1 MTHLRPALAAAVLA
15 GLLTAPVAFA
25 SEQIAIKGTCAT
37 CHMAAK
43 KLVGP
48 SWHDVA
54 AKYKGKADAPK
65 MLAERVRKGGKDVWG
80 PVPML
85 PLGPDR
91 ISDADLKTVIAWILK
106 TP

>member
-1 MTHLRPALAAAVLA
+1 MSSIRLALAAAAVS
-15 GLLTAPVAFA
+15 GLLAAPAAFA

-37 CHMAAK
+37 CHMATK

-65 MLAERVRKGGKDVWG
+65 MLAERVRKGGKDTWS

-85 PLGPDR
+85 PLGPDK

>member
-1 MTHLRPALAAAVLA
+1 MRPIRLALAAAALG
-15 GLLTAPVAFA
+15 GLLAAPGAFA
-25 SEQIAIKGTCAT
+25 SEQIAIKATCAT
-37 CHMAAK
+37 CHTATK
-43 KLVGP
+43 KIVGP
-48 SWHDVA
+48 TWHDVA
-54 AKYKGKADAPK
+54 VKYKGKADAPK

-85 PLGPDR
+85 PLGADK

>member
-1 MTHLRPALAAAVLA
+1 MPRFRHALAAALVG
-15 GLLTAPVAFA
+15 GLLAAPLVFA
-25 SEQIAIKGTCAT
+25 SEQISVKATCAA
-37 CHMAAK
+37 CHTATK

-54 AKYKGKADAPK
+54 VKYKGKADAPK
-65 MLAERVRKGGKDVWG
+65 LLAERVRKGGKDVWG